1 MGDICRRHNINFHS
15 FADDQQLYLSFAPT
29 SIGSKESCINK
40 LQDCIAEIRSW
51 MRTNLLKLNDDKTEF
66 IVFGTRQSLS
76 SVGDTTICIGN
87 DTISN
92 KHIVRNLGVMF
103 DSELKGIAHVN
114 KLCSSLYLTIKQ
126 VSLIRNK

>member
-1 MGDICRRHNINFHS
+1 MPQGSVLGPMLFLLYTSPLGDICRRHNLNFHG

-40 LQDCIAEIRSW
+40 LQDCVAEIRPW

-76 SVGDTTICIGN
+76 SVDDTTICIGN

-103 DSELKGIAHVN
+103 DS
-114 KLCSSLYLTIKQ
+114 
-126 VSLIRNK
+126 